1 MTLKSQALGAPVITT
16 SNVSISS
23 HRKTPTSPWDS
34 DSHCCCASIGAIIRK
49 YFGVFRDALVSNFLL
64 RAAKLRSFSRHLSTT
79 GLHSANPSIVFKASV
94 IPSGTPGYFIGAS
107 CTLPFFVYDAKI
119 GDQRGNTESDEH
131 IGRVEEFRR
140 NGFYGR

>member
-1 MTLKSQALGAPVITT
+1 MTEKSSYTGCP
-16 SNVSISS
+16 S
-23 HRKTPTSPWDS
+23 HYNIIHSHGKTPTSPWGS
-34 DSHCCCASIGAIIRK
+34 DSHGCCASLDAIIRK
-49 YFGVFRDALVSNFLL
+49 YFGVFRDALHSNFLL
-64 RAAKLRSFSRHLSTT
+64 RAVKLRSFSRHLSTT

-94 IPSGTPGYFIGAS
+94 IPSETPGYFIGAY

-119 GDQRGNTESDEH
+119 GDQRGNTESDDTH